1 MKLHLL
7 FRIQFEYNLTLCD
20 TRRPDSLYRPIL
32 YATLPVDGKDN
43 MFSALFSG
51 VVDNLM
57 QQLQF
62 NTTNRQPLNGVSS
75 MKATHFV
82 DGDDKFASSDAALK
96 SRCCLTE

>member
-7 FRIQFEYNLTLCD
+7 LRIQFEYNLTLCD

-32 YATLPVDGKDN
+32 YATLSVDVKDN

-51 VVDNLM
+51 IVDNLM

-75 MKATHFV
+75 SKKATHFV

-96 SRCCLTE
+96 SRYF